1 MGKILAAGQPGA
13 FLERL
18 ERILEK
24 AAYEVF
30 TAHDISSAANLLDK
44 EILIDLIV
52 LADFAGAE
60 DNYLLLRNIRQDPV
74 FKKIPVII
82 ISERTERETVIGF
95 LRLGVQNYLVQSNL
109 EGKIVASAAKAIEQ
123 NNWRAKLCPNLNKL
137 HASTNI
143 SSGIPLKR
151 YRETLTALNWFLPKL
166 SATLKNENFK
176 QVNTAVRILGF
187 LAKETGISVM
197 NDLIVEFAMSN
208 RAATREQAAHY
219 LSRIEILRNLLVML
233 IGKGS
238 LGAKPPFSPQSAPK
252 QSEAV
257 APPSIQKRPV
267 AKSIVLDQSG
277 TEIFQAISR
286 LNHLPVMEPVLSF
299 IRDATSRGHL
309 GLDDAVDYL
318 KMEPGLCLQIL
329 SIANS
334 TYVASKSSVN
344 DISSALQ
351 LIGIGNL
358 ENILLK
364 TRNITPFEKL
374 FMSID
379 GQGFWAHQVGTA
391 RLCQRVNDLLDLPHY
406 PEVYMAGLLHDVGKT
421 VLAHLFPKEYNAVLA
436 RSRQEKILLTEAE
449 YSCFSM
455 THEEAGAAFI
465 EKQRLPG
472 AVKTAVRFHRFPE
485 KALSDVELT
494 AIVNVANFLC
504 KKVGVGCSGSSLL
517 EDNNEILVQPGWK
530 ILRKYLH
537 TGESE
542 EEFADELIEQAAKL
556 EQEVQLATLQL
567 A

>member
-449 YSCFSM
+449 
-455 THEEAGAAFI
+455 AAFI